1 MSNKKR
7 SLLIVSVALML
18 ALNGG
23 ISLLIVKSMNKT
35 KTVLVAKETLIPRK
49 PIEETDLV
57 SVDLPSH
64 LIPLNIYTEKE
75 EIIGKV
81 VAYHASVYEGMFFF
95 KDALDEPTSSKDAP
109 LLRLK
114 ENQIAISFGVDVL
127 SSIGNSL
134 LPGQYVDI
142 SMAYVVTK
150 SHTIVDTIFSDVRIL
165 AIKDKFGIDMD
176 DPKSQKVP
184 HVVLLALNHDDVN
197 DFHLANRKG
206 KLALVPL
213 LHHEIMDDEALKNE
227 SSPLWDYL
235 YE

>member
-7 SLLIVSVALML
+7 SLLIVSIALML

-64 LIPLNIYTEKE
+64 LIPANIYTEKE

-114 ENQIAISFGVDVL
+114 ENQIAISLGVDVL

-150 SHTIVDTIFSDVRIL
+150 SHTI
-165 AIKDKFGIDMD
+165 DMD

-184 HVVLLALNHDDVN
+184 QVVLLALNHKDVN
-197 DFHLANRKG
+197 DFHLAKSKG